1 MRERGAV
8 IHQAPP
14 LWRCPKCGA
23 ELVVRNMSH
32 SCGRY
37 SLKALFA
44 RSEPWVFRLFRKF
57 ERMVRACGPVKMIPQ
72 KTRAVFLT
80 RVRFAA
86 VYPRKSGLL
95 CSIALPRVHRDP
107 RFREITRY
115 AKHFVTHIMLV
126 ERENQLD
133 RQVQSWLKES
143 YAVGEQRQVLQSR
156 WASKHHT

>member
-1 MRERGAV
+1 M
-8 IHQAPP
+8 
-14 LWRCPKCGA
+14 
-23 ELVVRNMSH
+23 VRNMSH

-37 SLKALFA
+37 SLRALFA
-44 RSEPWVFRLFRKF
+44 RSEPRVFLFFKKF
-57 ERMVRACGPVKMIPQ
+57 ERMVRTCGPVKMIPQ

-86 VYPRKSGLL
+86 VYPRKAALL

-115 AKHFVTHIMLV
+115 SKHFVTHIILV
-126 ERENQLD
+126 EQEDQLD

-143 YAVGEQRQVLQSR
+143 YTVGKQQQVLRSR
-156 WASKHHT
+156 MASKRGT